1 MGFTMILMIVYFCL
15 FIMDLCAFLYGMKK
29 KKWILFGTISG
40 IMILGIVVLGYLWI
54 TSPM

>member
-1 MGFTMILMIVYFCL
+1 MSFTAWVVIAYVLLIMITAI
-15 FIMDLCAFLYGMKK
+15 AFAMKK
-29 KKWILFGTISG
+29 KGIGIATTA

>member
-1 MGFTMILMIVYFCL
+1 MGFTAWLLIAYVLLI
-15 FIMDLCAFLYGMKK
+15 IITAIAFAMKK
-29 KKWILFGTISG
+29 KVIGIATTA